1 MKVQF
6 RMLLLLVVMSL
17 VLSACAPA
25 TAPAAPAAEQAAAQP
40 AADTAATSGEKI
52 QVRFWY
58 GLGGEL
64 GEVIETQ
71 IKKFNESQDEIEVV
85 GVFQQSYNGVQEK
98 FQAALVSG
106 DVPELVQIEIHGTP
120 KFASAGALTPL
131 EPFMENDPE
140 FNFDDLIPAGLLN
153 QSWNDTIYAMPIN
166 RSTPVLYY
174 NKAMFEEAGVEPPT
188 TWQGV
193 VEAARAIKA
202 RNAAPI
208 PMTTAWPTWVH
219 FEQYGAMHNLPFATK
234 GNGFDG
240 LDTELRINA
249 PAYAK
254 HLQRL
259 LDMGKEGLFRWGGR
273 DNAAEPL
280 FVSGE
285 AAIQFTSSAGRA
297 AIARDAKFNWA
308 MALLPTDPEVNPNPI
323 NSVIGG
329 ASIWTMTAPNRTL
342 AEYRAVANFF
352 AYISQPAVDAEWHQR
367 TGYVPVTSAAYEV
380 SKGQGFYQKTP
391 GTDLPILQLSRG
403 QLSENSRGFRLG
415 RMVELRNI
423 IQEEMERALQG
434 QQTAQAAL
442 DSAVQRGNR
451 VLREFERTARG

>member
-17 VLSACAPA
+17 VLGAGAPA

-40 AADTAATSGEKI
+40 AADNAANGEKI

-153 QSWNDTIYAMPIN
+153 QTWNDTIYAMPIN

-188 TWQGV
+188 TWQEFSEVAKIFTKGEGDDKTYGFLATV
-193 VEAARAIKA
+193 SWWYFESMVWGAGGEIMDAE
-202 RNAAPI
+202 
-208 PMTTAWPTWVH
+208 MTTATYAEAGAGPLQIWADMIYQDGTARV
-219 FEQYGAMHNLPFATK
+219 FTGDQSFAQRNQAFAEGKGAMTFDSTAGLRGILAAIDGKFEIQTVFVPHMEGFNTAVPTGGAAAGIPAAVSDEKKQAAWEFIKWWISTEQNAFWSTETGYWPVRYSSVELLREQKYYEKNPAFETTIKQLEFAKAAPSTPYWPVISK
-234 GNGFDG
+234 EMGTAIEDV
-240 LDTELRINA
+240 LINNT
-249 PAYAK
+249 PAIDALK
-254 HLQRL
+254 
-259 LDMGKEGLFRWGGR
+259 K
-273 DNAAEPL
+273 A
-280 FVSGE
+280 E
-285 AAIQFTSSAGRA
+285 AA
-297 AIARDAKFNWA
+297 
-308 MALLPTDPEVNPNPI
+308 
-323 NSVIGG
+323 
-329 ASIWTMTAPNRTL
+329 
-342 AEYRAVANFF
+342 
-352 AYISQPAVDAEWHQR
+352 
-367 TGYVPVTSAAYEV
+367 
-380 SKGQGFYQKTP
+380 
-391 GTDLPILQLSRG
+391 
-403 QLSENSRGFRLG
+403 
-415 RMVELRNI
+415 
-423 IQEEMERALQG
+423 
-434 QQTAQAAL
+434 AQA
-442 DSAVQRGNR
+442 
-451 VLREFERTARG
+451 EIE

>member
-6 RMLLLLVVMSL
+6 RMLLVLVVMSL
-17 VLSACAPA
+17 VLGACAPA

-40 AADTAATSGEKI
+40 AADNTANGEKI

-153 QSWNDTIYAMPIN
+153 QTWNDTIYAMPIN

-188 TWQGV
+188 TWQEFSEVAKTFTKGEGDDKTYGFLATV
-193 VEAARAIKA
+193 SWWYFESMVWGAGGEIMDAEMTTTTYAEAGAGPLQIWADMIHQDGTARAFAGDQAWEQRNQAFANGKGAMTFDSTAGLRGILRAVDNKFEIATAFVPHMEGFTTAVPTGGAAAGIPAAISDEKKQAAWTFIKWWISTEENA
-202 RNAAPI
+202 YWSKETGYWPVRYSSVEQLRAEGYYNENPAFETTINQLEFAKAAPSTPFWPAI
-208 PMTTAWPTWVH
+208 AKEITTAIEDV
-219 FEQYGAMHNLPFATK
+219 L
-234 GNGFDG
+234 
-240 LDTELRINA
+240 INNT
-249 PAYAK
+249 PAIDA
-254 HLQRL
+254 LT
-259 LDMGKEGLFRWGGR
+259 
-273 DNAAEPL
+273 AA
-280 FVSGE
+280 
-285 AAIQFTSSAGRA
+285 Q
-297 AIARDAKFNWA
+297 
-308 MALLPTDPEVNPNPI
+308 
-323 NSVIGG
+323 
-329 ASIWTMTAPNRTL
+329 
-342 AEYRAVANFF
+342 
-352 AYISQPAVDAEWHQR
+352 
-367 TGYVPVTSAAYEV
+367 
-380 SKGQGFYQKTP
+380 
-391 GTDLPILQLSRG
+391 
-403 QLSENSRGFRLG
+403 
-415 RMVELRNI
+415 
-423 IQEEMERALQG
+423 
-434 QQTAQAAL
+434 
-442 DSAVQRGNR
+442 
-451 VLREFERTARG
+451 ERTQPELE